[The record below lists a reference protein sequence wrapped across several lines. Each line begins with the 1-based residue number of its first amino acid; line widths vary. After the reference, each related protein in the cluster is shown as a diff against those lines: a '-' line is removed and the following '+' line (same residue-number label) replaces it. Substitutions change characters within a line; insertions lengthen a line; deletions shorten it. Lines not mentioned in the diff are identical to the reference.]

1 MPDAL
6 TGLELPAGVTLTHLE
21 PTIGTE
27 VSGLDLRLELDARTV
42 AFLRALWLERKV
54 LMFRNQPLSEGDHVR
69 FGKYFGPLDA
79 LPRPAHAPPTDYPE
93 LLVIK
98 RDGSDD
104 SENEAFFHQDVAYS
118 NPPVAGA
125 VALMKQCPGLGGD
138 TIIAD
143 MAAAYDRL
151 SPWLKRAIEGLEGI
165 HRFDLG
171 IVLHNANVTED
182 LIAAFMQKYPP
193 KTYPLVQTHRE
204 TGRKVLYVS
213 QSYTHRIKELPRD
226 ESYAL
231 IKLLSDKARVPENQC
246 RIRWEENTLV
256 IWDNRST
263 QHYAAFD
270 YPGHSRHLQR
280 VTILDTE
287 KWPGTDD

>member
-1 MPDAL
+1 MPDEM
-6 TGLELPAGVTLTHLE
+6 TGLMVPEGVTLIHLQ

-27 VSGLDLRLELDARTV
+27 VAGLDLRQELDVGTA

-54 LMFRNQPLSEGDHVR
+54 LMFRDQPLSEGEHVR
-69 FGKYFGPLDA
+69 FGKLFGALDA
-79 LPRPAHAPPTDYPE
+79 LPRRADAPPTDYPE
-93 LLVIK
+93 LLVIQ
-98 RDGSDD
+98 RDGSDS
-104 SENEAFFHQDVAYS
+104 SESEAFFHQDVAYA

-125 VALMKQCPGLGGD
+125 VALMKKCPGLGGD

-143 MAAAYDRL
+143 MTAAYDQL

-171 IVLHNANVTED
+171 IVLHNANVTEE

-193 KTYPLVQTHRE
+193 KTYPLVQTHSE

-213 QSYTHRIKELPRD
+213 QSYTHRIKDLPRD

-231 IKLLSDKARVPENQC
+231 IKLLSDRARVPENQC
-246 RIRWEENTLV
+246 RIRWEENMV
-256 IWDNRST
+256 AMWDNRST

-270 YPGHSRHLQR
+270 YPGHHRHLQR

-287 KWPGTDD
+287 KWPGTDS